1 MDTHH
6 SRPGDLSDDE
16 LEERLCA
23 LAGSLA
29 ATEAEFLLLVAEL
42 DDRELW
48 GRPGLRSAAHWLSWR
63 LGMRLGAARER
74 VRVGHAL
81 RELPAIAGAFG
92 DGQLSYCK
100 VRALTRVATP
110 TTESELLE
118 IGLGTTGAQCERVVR
133 AWRNVLTAET
143 SASSQLSRSMRR
155 REEANGSVVYTL
167 RVSSDDAPV
176 VDAAL
181 GMARTVV
188 LDETGRPVE
197 TPEETAL
204 AAEITCDP
212 PAVRADADAYLLLAE
227 SYVAAGGPTGERG
240 DGLEVVLHADLTTL
254 LAATDANAPAQPAPE
269 QPEPTARVPEQPKS
283 KQPESKRPE
292 SKRPEQAEQTEQ
304 TEDSVPGALVLER
317 ADQTPG
323 RAGIRSHSGQAL
335 LTATA
340 LRRMCESSV
349 RVFLSDPDGRP
360 LDLGRKVRHA
370 TKKQRRVLHVRHDGH
385 CGFPGCTQRHRL
397 IPHHVHWWTNGG
409 LTDMDNLILL
419 CPAHHRAVH
428 EVGYTVRALGDGEF
442 AFTRP
447 DSTPVPETPQLE
459 PLSTR
464 ENPFTGAPMVGP
476 SRWTMPEPTWGGEH
490 LDLRHLVDGMAAN
503 YIIATGRHIP
513 DVPADDLSRTL
524 REATGWPM
532 NAARRGQ
539 AGTALDVASTA
550 A

>member
-1 MDTHH
+1 MDTHL
-6 SRPGDLSDDE
+6 SQPRDLSDDE

-23 LAGSLA
+23 LAGTLA

-42 DDRELW
+42 DDRGLW

-81 RELPAIAGAFG
+81 RELPTIAGAFG
-92 DGQLSYCK
+92 EGQLSYCK

-110 TTESELLE
+110 ATESELLE
-118 IGLGTTGAQCERVVR
+118 IGLGTTGAQCEKVVR
-133 AWRNVLTAET
+133 AWRTVLTVEMA
-143 SASSQLSRSMRR
+143 ASSQLKRSMRR
-155 REEANGSVVYTL
+155 RAESDGSVVYTL
-167 RVSSDDAPV
+167 RISSDDAPM

-188 LDETGRPVE
+188 LDEDGRPVE

-212 PAVRADADAYLLLAE
+212 PAVRADADAFLLLAE
-227 SYVAAGGPTGERG
+227 SYVAAGGPTGKRG

-254 LAATDANAPAQPAPE
+254 LAAPDAAAPE
-269 QPEPTARVPEQPKS
+269 PFTPEPGASE
-283 KQPESKRPE
+283 
-292 SKRPEQAEQTEQ
+292 
-304 TEDSVPGALVLER
+304 PGASE
-317 ADQTPG
+317 PG
-323 RAGIRSHSGQAL
+323 AAEPGAAAREHRTSAGAGVRSPSGQPL

-340 LRRMCESSV
+340 LRRMCENSV
-349 RVFLSDPDGRP
+349 RVFLTDPEGRP

-370 TKKQRRVLHVRHDGH
+370 TKKQRRVLHVRHDSH

-397 IPHHVHWWTNGG
+397 IPHHVHWWSQDG
-409 LTDMDNLILL
+409 LTDLDNLILL

-428 EVGYTVRALGDGEF
+428 EVGYTVRALGGGEF

-447 DSTPVPETPQLE
+447 DGTPVPENPQLE
-459 PLSTR
+459 PLPTR

-476 SRWTMPEPTWGGEH
+476 SRWRMPEPTWGGER
-490 LDLRHLVDGMAAN
+490 LDLAHLIDGMAAN
-503 YIIATGRHIP
+503 YIIDTGRSLL
-513 DVPADDLSRTL
+513 DVPVDDLSRTV

-532 NAARRGQ
+532 TADRSGHP
-539 AGTALDVASTA
+539 GGALDAASTA